1 LYSLCDDCFPCSYN
15 LHLRQPL
22 FSSDW
27 NYPRQAF
34 TWSLGC
40 FNQGMIKRAAIMV
53 AFLLWAKMTS
63 LRDFPQPFSR
73 PFSRPFSIVKRA
85 SWYGNKDNGKE
96 TASGEKFNERA
107 MTAAHRQLPFGSRI
121 RVTNLVNRR
130 SLSLRI
136 NDRGPFVV
144 GRDLDVSHAAAKRL
158 GFEHE
163 GIAPVEIQVLRYGK
177 DGRS

>member
-1 LYSLCDDCFPCSYN
+1 MYSLCDGCFPCSYN
-15 LHLRQPL
+15 LHSRQPL

-53 AFLLWAKMTS
+53 VFFLWAKMTS
-63 LRDFPQPFSR
+63 LRDLP
-73 PFSRPFSIVKRA
+73 RPFSIVKRA
-85 SWYGNKDNGKE
+85 SWYGKKDNGKE

-107 MTAAHRQLPFGSRI
+107 MTAAHRHLPFGSLI

-136 NDRGPFVV
+136 NDRGPFLE

-163 GIAPVEIQVLRYGK
+163 GVAPVEIQVLRYGK

>member
-1 LYSLCDDCFPCSYN
+1 MSSLQSLQHIRFPCFYN
-15 LHLRQPL
+15 LHLRPPL

-27 NYPRQAF
+27 KYPRQAII
-34 TWSLGC
+34 WSLGC

-53 AFLLWAKMTS
+53 VFFLWAKMTS
-63 LRDFPQPFSR
+63 LRDLP
-73 PFSRPFSIVKRA
+73 RPFSIVKRA
-85 SWYGNKDNGKE
+85 SWYGKKDNGKE

-107 MTAAHRQLPFGSRI
+107 MTAAHRHLPFGSLI